1 MLDDDL
7 EKLREIPDPLAGQD
21 PVPAAE
27 VRPPERRRT
36 RKDTARARKIG
47 LAVGSAWLGA
57 QLLVTG
63 IRPDFGHVPLSYWI
77 EFGVAPLAAGALC
90 FVAALSSGRIG
101 VGQRVT
107 LLATLS
113 LLAPLLYTLSGY
125 FLSPPYADAPLGDFK
140 HGVFCLNIALA
151 WTLLPLLAAGFALR
165 RSFVGRSVLR
175 SALIGAGAGLI
186 VSVTSTLRCPLSG
199 ALHVALSHGGAVIV
213 TALLGALL
221 LSRVTRA

>member
-7 EKLREIPDPLAGQD
+7 QKLREIPDPLAGLVAL
-21 PVPAAE
+21 PAE
-27 VRPPERRRT
+27 VRPPERRPT
-36 RKDTARARKIG
+36 RKDHARARRVG
-47 LAVGSAWLGA
+47 LAVGSAWLAA
-57 QLLVTG
+57 QLLVAG
-63 IRPDFGHVPLSYWI
+63 IRPDVEHVPLSYWI

-101 VGQRVT
+101 AGQRVT

-125 FLSPPYADAPLGDFK
+125 LLAPPYAGAPIGDLK
-140 HGVFCLNIALA
+140 HGVSCLNVALA
-151 WTLLPLLAAGFALR
+151 WTLLPLLAAGVALR
-165 RSFVGRSVLR
+165 RSFIGRPVLR
-175 SALIGAGAGLI
+175 SALLGAGAGLI
-186 VSVTSTLRCPLSG
+186 VSVISTLRCPLSG

-213 TALLGALL
+213 TALLGAVL